1 MFYLKD
7 MAALLSL
14 KDQLPGYS
22 VVATDDFIGID
33 GIDYRIN
40 CYGWPSN
47 RITVEDKVTGL
58 NSIKSFGANGAK
70 KAKRHYR
77 ETLERFGVDTR
88 ALDHMT
94 TA

>member
-1 MFYLKD
+1 MIWQRCLVLRISYLVT
-7 MAALLSL
+7 ALLL
-14 KDQLPGYS
+14 RTILL
-22 VVATDDFIGID
+22 GID

-40 CYGWPSN
+40 CYGWPNN

-58 NSIKSFGANGAK
+58 NSIKSFGANGTK
-70 KAKRHYR
+70 KAKRHYM
-77 ETLERFGVDTR
+77 ETLERFGVDIR